1 MTEVRGRWKATKSG
15 LEMTPDSLINRD
27 YGQLT
32 QDIKFLNKAN
42 PSAGFAI
49 LSSMPNA
56 LSCSHYNDPRNP
68 QPDEYAQCILAVNQI
83 K

>member
-1 MTEVRGRWKATKSG
+1 MTEIKGRWKASESG
-15 LEMTPDSLINRD
+15 IEMTPDSLINRD
-27 YGQLT
+27 YGQLAK
-32 QDIKFLNKAN
+32 DIRFLHKVN
-42 PSAGFAI
+42 PGAGFAI

-68 QPDEYAQCILAVNQI
+68 QPDEYARCMIAVNQI